1 MENRPGSKPKPSLVM
16 DGEKYIIDDIFIS
29 ELGYLMVKLYSR
41 EKKTYTTYNLGN
53 YNPEDNFLKDAI
65 EKERITRNSTN

>member
-1 MENRPGSKPKPSLVM
+1 M

>member
-1 MENRPGSKPKPSLVM
+1 
-16 DGEKYIIDDIFIS
+16 
-29 ELGYLMVKLYSR
+29 MVKLYSR